1 MRLRQPPGNER
12 YTPATG
18 LVLWPVFILIKDFS
32 MDSSNTTM
40 HDQGVVVKKNIGS
53 YQVRTN
59 GRILP
64 CAISSRLRK
73 QLIYTADN
81 PNALH
86 HRVNAVKTLDRE
98 DPVAVGDLVRFVE
111 AGAGSGLITE
121 VLPRRN
127 RLSRRD
133 PYPGAHAFEQIIV
146 ANVDYI
152 VPVFAAANPTPK
164 WGMLD
169 RYLASAESLELSVL
183 IVLTKL
189 DLVRDSEGRLD
200 DAIRQAVDEY
210 RRIGYPVLLTS
221 SLSGEGLEALRQVL
235 KGRVSAF
242 VGKSGV
248 GKTALLN
255 ALEPGLGLRV
265 GEVGLGKVGKGKHT
279 TSSAEMVTT
288 AFGADIVDTP
298 GMREFGLQD
307 MDAYDLALFFP
318 EMRPFVG
325 QCRFG
330 LDCLHDEEPGCAIRR
345 QVMAGEISPLRYK
358 SYLRLKEEV

>member
-1 MRLRQPPGNER
+1 
-12 YTPATG
+12 
-18 LVLWPVFILIKDFS
+18 
-32 MDSSNTTM
+32 MDSNNTYM
-40 HDQGVVVKKNIGS
+40 HDQGVVVKKNIGL
-53 YQVRTN
+53 YHVRAN
-59 GRILP
+59 GHVLP
-64 CAISSRLRK
+64 CAISARLRK
-73 QLIYTADN
+73 ELIYTADN

-86 HRVNAVKTLDRE
+86 HKVSAVKTLDRE
-98 DPVAVGDLVRFVE
+98 DPVAVGDLVRFVD
-111 AGAGSGLITE
+111 ARDGSGLITE

-127 RLSRRD
+127 RLARRD
-133 PYPGAHAFEQIIV
+133 PYPGGHAFEQIIV

-169 RYLASAESLELSVL
+169 RYLVSAESLELSALTV
-183 IVLTKL
+183 ITKL
-189 DLVRDSEGRLD
+189 DLVRDPEGRLD
-200 DAIRQAVDEY
+200 ETILQAADEY
-210 RRIGYPVLLTS
+210 RRIGYSVLLTS
-221 SLSGEGLEALRQVL
+221 AVSGEGLEALRQAL

-255 ALEPGLGLRV
+255 AIEPGLGLRV
-265 GEVGLGKVGKGKHT
+265 GEVGQGEVGKGKHT
-279 TSSAEMVTT
+279 TSHVEMVST

-298 GMREFGLQD
+298 GMREFGLHD

-325 QCRFG
+325 QCKFG
-330 LDCLHDEEPGCAIRR
+330 LGCLHDEEPGCAIRQ
-345 QVMAGEISPLRYK
+345 QVMAGKINPLRYK